1 MGTCCKHRRK
11 QTLYSGTFYGFLFLV
26 MGFAS
31 NTLARSLT
39 GIRMNL
45 LYWWVTAVAVLLSM
59 WATRQRFF
67 AYNTGLIRV
76 FWICAAV
83 AVMALAPAVC
93 YPSLSHSV
101 FWRVFSTYVV
111 VSGFQRLM
119 AALYVNNRFSLWVQ
133 HGIWRVEAGCLFFA
147 GLAVATYGVHTS
159 LFSMVMASMAVL
171 GLWSSYPI
179 QSTNQQ
185 QAIDLAGSLTLAMGV
200 SWGYSFLLLMLASWS
215 GTPVGAL
222 YFCDCWKTMGVI
234 MLGDQMRS
242 HVSSLER
249 DASEQSASIDGLLRH
264 VIPLVIGV
272 GYLSAVAWHIFL
284 PQQGWLLPLRIF
296 ATVLVSACPCVISLA
311 QPTVRAMYVLYSQF
325 LPKSHAVNWGDH
337 GPVWH
342 ALVDSNL
349 ALVRM
354 YYLIT
359 VALSTGGSY
368 LLFGIWMTPWTAGLC
383 MLAGQLALVA
393 NSALRVG
400 MVMIRAHLLSTISSI
415 ATSSAQSSQHKY
427 EQSNGFSLQ
436 ALLKYGQYCWR
447 SSIDIVNIDENQG
460 PNSGLVH

>member
-1 MGTCCKHRRK
+1 MAACCKHRKK
-11 QTLYSGTFYGFLFLV
+11 QTVYTGTLYGLLFLV
-26 MGFAS
+26 MGFFS
-31 NTLARSLT
+31 NALAHFLT

-45 LYWWVTAVAVLLSM
+45 LYWWVTAAAVLLSM

-67 AYNTGLIRV
+67 AYNIALIRV
-76 FWICAAV
+76 FQICTAV
-83 AVMALAPAVC
+83 AVMALAPVVC
-93 YPSLSHSV
+93 YPVLSHSV
-101 FWRVFSTYVV
+101 LWRVFSTYVV

-119 AALYVNNRFSLWVQ
+119 AALYVDNRFSQWVQ
-133 HGIWRVEAGCLFFA
+133 HGVWRVEAGCLFLA
-147 GLAVATYGVHTS
+147 GLSVAAYGINTV
-159 LFSMVMASMAVL
+159 LFSAIIASVAIFS
-171 GLWSSYPI
+171 LWSSYPI
-179 QSTNQQ
+179 QSANQR

-200 SWGYSFLLLMLASWS
+200 SWGYSFLLLMIASWS
-215 GTPVGAL
+215 GAPVGAL

-264 VIPLVIGV
+264 VIPLVIGA

-311 QPTVRAMYVLYSQF
+311 QPTVRAMYVMWSQF
-325 LPKSHAVNWGDH
+325 LPKSHAVNWSDR

-342 ALVDSNL
+342 ALVQSNL
-349 ALVRM
+349 ALVRL

-368 LLFGIWMTPWTAGLC
+368 LLFGVWMTPWTAGLC
-383 MLAGQLALVA
+383 MLLGQLALVV

-400 MVMIRAHLLSTISSI
+400 MVMIQAYLLSTISSI
-415 ATSSAQSSQHKY
+415 ATSSAQSNHYKPA
-427 EQSNGFSLQ
+427 QSSGFALQ
-436 ALLKYGQYCWR
+436 ALLKFSQYYWPL
-447 SSIDIVNIDENQG
+447 STDIVNIEENHS
-460 PNSGLVH
+460 PRVH